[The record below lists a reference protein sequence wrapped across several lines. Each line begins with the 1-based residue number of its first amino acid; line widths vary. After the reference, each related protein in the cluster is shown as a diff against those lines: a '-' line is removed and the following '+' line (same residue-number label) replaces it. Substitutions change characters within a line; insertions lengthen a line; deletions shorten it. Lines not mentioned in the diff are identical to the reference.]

1 MTMLLGKEDHQHIA
15 QAIAAAEAR
24 TTGEIYC
31 VVARQLGA
39 YRWVPYALGAFAA
52 LLTPLAVW
60 LLAPD
65 AHRWPL
71 IGEGWSSGNLTPL
84 DIDNAVATG
93 LLAQGILQVVAF
105 CLGFLIGLPLRIRLS
120 LVPRG
125 MRRIEAERAA
135 LQQFLAHGLQKT
147 SRRTGVLLFVA
158 LAERQAVLIADEGIN
173 AKVGADVWAGTVS
186 ALTDAARHGRLAE
199 GLVEA
204 IATCGTALAA
214 HFPAEGP
221 SLNELPNR
229 VVEL

>member
-1 MTMLLGKEDHQHIA
+1 MTTLLGKEDHRLIA

-39 YRWVPYALGAFAA
+39 YRWVPYAFGAFAA

-71 IGEGWSSGNLTPL
+71 IGEGWSSGNLTAL
-84 DIDNAVATG
+84 DIDKAVATG
-93 LLAQGILQVVAF
+93 LLAQGILQVVVF
-105 CLGFLIGLPLRIRLS
+105 CLGFLAGLPLRIRLL

-125 MRRIEAERAA
+125 MRRAEAERAA
-135 LQQFLAHGLQKT
+135 LQQFLAQGLQKT
-147 SRRTGVLLFVA
+147 TRRTGVLLFVA

-173 AKVGADVWAGTVS
+173 AKVGAQVWAETIA
-186 ALTDAARHGRLAE
+186 ALTEAARRGHLAE

-204 IATCGTALAA
+204 IAACGTALAQ